1 MHFVANSLQRDTCIV
16 DFVAYDT
23 KPVPDDNIEQVA
35 EQVMTDALK
44 EAKEGSA
51 GERRTYRNDAGIRLL
66 KEHAAQQRKY
76 ERIT

>member
-1 MHFVANSLQRDTCIV
+1 MHFVADSLQRDTCIV
-16 DFVAYDT
+16 DFVAYNT

-51 GERRTYRNDAGIRLL
+51 SERRTYRNDAGLRLL
-66 KEHAAQQRKY
+66 EEHAAQQRKY